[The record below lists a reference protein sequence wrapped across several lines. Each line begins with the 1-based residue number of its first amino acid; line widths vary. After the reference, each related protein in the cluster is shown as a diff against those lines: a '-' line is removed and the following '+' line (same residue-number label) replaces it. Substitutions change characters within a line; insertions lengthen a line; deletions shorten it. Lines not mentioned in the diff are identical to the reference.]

1 MEVKEDESSMDP
13 LNTDTALVLGNAVF
27 DPSKDNNV
35 KALINPKMYKTLIK
49 PRVAPYVF
57 VDKIVESFSAQAS
70 SAERIKF
77 RILSHL
83 W

>member
-35 KALINPKMYKTLIK
+35 KALINPKMYKTLI
-49 PRVAPYVF
+49 YH
-57 VDKIVESFSAQAS
+57 IVKTF
-70 SAERIKF
+70 IIG
-77 RILSHL
+77 ILIENFLSI
-83 W
+83 